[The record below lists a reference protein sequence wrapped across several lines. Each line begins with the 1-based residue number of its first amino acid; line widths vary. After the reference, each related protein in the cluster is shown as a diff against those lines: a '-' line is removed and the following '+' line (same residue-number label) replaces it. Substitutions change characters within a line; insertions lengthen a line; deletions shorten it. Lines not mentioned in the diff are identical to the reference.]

1 MLLTR
6 RNNIIRVKQGP
17 GRLSKLKPVR
27 GFAHSLHIGLNV
39 LLPVATYILVRID
52 FVGLA
57 ILLILLSKW
66 QMLAVRI
73 RYWWPNLVANGIDIL
88 VAVSL
93 VLFMAN
99 TASTWWQLLWMGLY
113 IGWLVWLKPRSDVL
127 SVSGQAMIGQLLAL
141 SVFYIKFGDASLP
154 VLVLATWGV
163 AYLAARHFLTSF
175 EEAYTTLLAHVWAYF
190 AAALAFILGHWLLF
204 YGSVAQIIVI
214 LTTVG
219 YGLAALYYLDA
230 SDRLSR
236 LMERQLLLIMIA
248 ILVVVFILSDW
259 SGVTV

>member
-1 MLLTR
+1 MLK
-6 RNNIIRVKQGP
+6 VGP
-17 GRLSKLKPVR
+17 GRLAKLKPVR

-39 LLPVATYILVRID
+39 LLPIATYVLVRID

-57 ILLILLSKW
+57 ILLIILSKW
-66 QMLAVRI
+66 QMFAVRM
-73 RYWWPNLVANGIDIL
+73 RYWLPNIVANGVDIL

-99 TASTWWQLLWMGLY
+99 TASRWWQLLWMGLY
-113 IGWLVWLKPRSDVL
+113 IGWLVWLKPRSGVL

-141 SVFYIKFGDASLP
+141 AVLYIKFGDASLL
-154 VLVLATWGV
+154 VLVAATWGV
-163 AYLAARHFLTSF
+163 AYVAARHFLTSF
-175 EEAYTTLLAHVWAYF
+175 EEAYTSLLAHVWAYF

-236 LMERQLLLIMIA
+236 LMERQLILIMIA
-248 ILVVVFILSDW
+248 ILVVVFLLSDW